1 MFFDR
6 PDRGETAVLVHID
19 LESEREQGD
28 PLEFEELVLSAGVI
42 PATYIKGSRKS
53 PDAGHFVGSGKLD
66 EIAAAVEAHEA
77 EVVLFNHSLSP
88 SQERNLEK
96 RFSCRVLDRTG
107 VILDIFGQRARS
119 HEGKLQVEL
128 AQLEHTVTRL
138 TRGWA
143 HLDRQKGGI
152 GLRGAGETQLE
163 LDQRMV
169 RQRIKNIN
177 ASLVKVRNQR
187 DQGRRSRKRADIPT
201 VSLVGYTNAGKS
213 SLFNSLAGAHTYAAD
228 QLFATLD
235 STLRRVS
242 VPNFGPAIFADTVG
256 FISHLPHKLVAAF
269 RATLEETIQANLLL
283 HIIDVSNEQ
292 HEFCTEQVE
301 EVLTE
306 IGADDVPC
314 LRVYNKIDLLEP
326 REPFI
331 ERNEQGQ
338 PIRVWVSAKTGQGLD
353 LLLSAISELLGH
365 DVVERDLRLQ
375 PEQGRLR
382 ARLYEKGAVQHEN
395 IDSEGL
401 VCLAIR
407 LPRHDLDRI
416 LVEEGIAP
424 DNPQAG
430 AEV

>member
-1 MFFDR
+1 M
-6 PDRGETAVLVHID
+6 
-19 LESEREQGD
+19 
-28 PLEFEELVLSAGVI
+28 
-42 PATYIKGSRKS
+42 
-53 PDAGHFVGSGKLD
+53 
-66 EIAAAVEAHEA
+66 
-77 EVVLFNHSLSP
+77 
-88 SQERNLEK
+88 
-96 RFSCRVLDRTG
+96 
-107 VILDIFGQRARS
+107 
-119 HEGKLQVEL
+119 
-128 AQLEHTVTRL
+128 
-138 TRGWA
+138 
-143 HLDRQKGGI
+143 
-152 GLRGAGETQLE
+152 
-163 LDQRMV
+163 
-169 RQRIKNIN
+169 
-177 ASLVKVRNQR
+177 
-187 DQGRRSRKRADIPT
+187 
-201 VSLVGYTNAGKS
+201 
-213 SLFNSLAGAHTYAAD
+213 
-228 QLFATLD
+228 
-235 STLRRVS
+235 
-242 VPNFGPAIFADTVG
+242 
-256 FISHLPHKLVAAF
+256 AAF

-331 ERNEQGQ
+331 ERNEDGK

-401 VCLAIR
+401 VCLTIR

-424 DNPQAG
+424 DSPQAG
-430 AEV
+430 A